1 MPKHQSQYQ
10 GKEVDEL
17 LKVIQNN
24 KDIINKFS
32 ISDKG
37 DLLFDGKSIEN
48 TTITDAEI
56 TQAISDT
63 LMLLNN

>member
-48 TTITDAEI
+48 TTITDDEI